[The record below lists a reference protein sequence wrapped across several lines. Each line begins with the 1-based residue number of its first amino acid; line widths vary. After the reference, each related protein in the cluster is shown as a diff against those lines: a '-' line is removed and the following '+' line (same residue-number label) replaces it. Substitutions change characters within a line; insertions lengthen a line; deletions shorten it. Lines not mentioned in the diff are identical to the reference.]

1 MADQPRRRLRR
12 GVVVLVA
19 VLAIAALV
27 VGGALFVRS
36 RQVERSVEG
45 LCTQLTAA
53 QDLDQALTTLDPA
66 TLEPQVQALAE
77 AKAVAPDDIKASV
90 ATLADFV
97 SGVTDTVTTAQG
109 DREQALAQALEARQ
123 TDVDAATAAGTAVQ
137 QWASTNCGL
146 ALAGTGTP
154 STPTSETTATTA
166 AP

>member
-1 MADQPRRRLRR
+1 M
-12 GVVVLVA
+12 LVA

-77 AKAVAPDDIKASV
+77 AKAVAPDDIKALRGHARRLRV
-90 ATLADFV
+90 A
-97 SGVTDTVTTAQG
+97 G
-109 DREQALAQALEARQ
+109 
-123 TDVDAATAAGTAVQ
+123 
-137 QWASTNCGL
+137 
-146 ALAGTGTP
+146 
-154 STPTSETTATTA
+154 
-166 AP
+166 

>member
-1 MADQPRRRLRR
+1 VADQPRRRLRR
-12 GVVVLVA
+12 GVVV
-19 VLAIAALV
+19 VLAVVVAAALV
-27 VGGALFVRS
+27 VGGVLFIRS

-53 QDLDQALTTLDPA
+53 QDLDEALTTLDPA
-66 TLEPQVQALAE
+66 TLEPQVQALTK

-97 SGVTDTVTTAQG
+97 AGVTDTVSTAQG
-109 DREQALAQALEARQ
+109 DRQQALTQALEARQ
-123 TDVDAATAAGTAVQ
+123 TDVDGATAAGTAVQ

-146 ALAGTGTP
+146 TLAGTGTP
-154 STPTSETTATTA
+154 STATSAPTATSA

>member
-1 MADQPRRRLRR
+1 
-12 GVVVLVA
+12 VVGLVA
-19 VLAIAALV
+19 VLAIVALV
-27 VGGALFVRS
+27 VGGVLVVRS
-36 RQVERSVEG
+36 RQVERSVAG

-66 TLEPQVQALAE
+66 TLEPQVQALTK

-97 SGVTDTVTTAQG
+97 SGVTDTVTTAEG

-137 QWASTNCGL
+137 QWAAANCGL
-146 ALAGTGTP
+146 ALAGTGTA
-154 STPTSETTATTA
+154 STPASEPTATTS